1 MYMNLGITAF
11 VIGVCFVVLKF
22 ALHYKETQTPDLK
35 DGMIA
40 FISSMAGLYALDM
53 YSKKIEKTVEV
64 FTNAPTF

>member
-11 VIGVCFVVLKF
+11 VIGVCFVVLKL
-22 ALHYKETQTPDLK
+22 ALYYKETQTPNLK

-40 FISSMAGLYALDM
+40 FVSSMAGLYAIDL

-64 FTNAPTF
+64 FTNPPAF